1 MPTDDSRL
9 KPPEDDASQQ
19 TLDTQSTIPAPAIS
33 CDEETPA
40 VPPRPSQ
47 PAKPAPPQSAFSPGD
62 SVAKR
67 FRILRFIARGGMGE
81 VYEALDIELKQK
93 VALKTVRSVLLA
105 DVQSLERFRQEIVV
119 AKRITHPNVCR
130 TYDLFRHETGSD
142 DPSTDVLVVSM
153 ELLAGQTLDHLL
165 KEKGKL
171 TAAETLP
178 LVKQMIAGLAAA
190 HEAGVVHR
198 DFKSNNVMLVAPPS
212 GSGATRVVV
221 TDFGLAHSLEGGEFA
236 LTRTGEMLGTPSYM
250 APEQVTGKE
259 ITPATDIYSLGVV
272 MFEMVTGRL
281 PFSGRNWRELAFARF
296 EQAPPS
302 PKSLQPDL
310 DDAWSLAI
318 QKCMQVAPAD
328 RYNSVTDI
336 EKALVGEI
344 PTVLPKPP
352 NKLKR
357 LLIASAT
364 ALLVAALGVF
374 IGIQFPN
381 LLPWHESPSITVL
394 GFKNISGDP
403 SFDTWGDQFRTN
415 LGTTLDVKPIRYVTP
430 RDMGSFWKPQAPS
443 EMAEE
448 PTPDFLTKL
457 HKHGCRYAVYG
468 TYMVVGVAG
477 THKILWNIRLIDTK
491 TGESLGSVTRNPTE
505 SELTDIVSG
514 AGAEVRA
521 KLGVTVSDVD
531 KRGADRALPANP
543 QASQAYAAGKAAL
556 ENFEYAK
563 ARDSFLAA
571 VQADPN
577 NAEIRSAL
585 AQAWWELG
593 FEIKARE
600 EAKTAAGQAADLTN
614 EARSLIQ
621 ARSYEY
627 SGQWDQAA
635 KLYES
640 LWNISDNNYQFAL
653 LLASSQISDKH
664 YQNAVSTLQSLSGD
678 KVPDVVK
685 AQRDLYLAD
694 AQQKLGNNPERLK
707 AANSAV
713 AIATSLG
720 GGLLQARAEIT
731 QCLALLDSG
740 KVDLAPKVCAD
751 GVDLSEK
758 QGDDLSTAKAK
769 NSVANGYFM
778 GGDLD
783 KAQPLYEQALAIAT
797 RIGDKRDQ
805 AGALLNLGNVQYY
818 KNNFPAAR
826 QYFEQSIR
834 ISTERSG
841 TNDDLLVAKLGLA
854 LAFIGQGQLPA
865 AISQFGEVVDDAKA
879 VGDKARLDL
888 ALNNLC
894 DAQLSNGEVA
904 SARSSCE
911 QSLQFMNET
920 SDKAGAAASQK
931 SLADVLLA
939 SGDLSAANSYYQQA
953 LKTQQSLG
961 AEHDAAMTRLSLV
974 KLSLEQKDFSAAA
987 KLARALLESS
997 ISQKDTTGEVFARCF
1012 LARAYLGLGRRQDA
1026 LQQIQEAKKHEHELQ
1041 DPSDIATF
1049 AIQQAI
1055 VQNTPKPSDS
1065 ALADLKKVET
1075 DMRKAGFLQLALEAK
1090 FARAEAL
1097 SGPARKSELKSLA
1110 GEAKQHGFLLL
1121 ARKASA

>member
-1 MPTDDSRL
+1 MPTDHSPL
-9 KPPEDDASQQ
+9 KPPEDDPSQQ
-19 TLDTQSTIPAPAIS
+19 TLDSQSTIPAPVIS
-33 CDEETPA
+33 CDDQTSRT
-40 VPPRPSQ
+40 PRPLQ
-47 PAKPAPPQSAFSPGD
+47 PAPPQSAFSPGD
-62 SVAKR
+62 TIAKR

-130 TYDLFRHETGSD
+130 TYDLFRHETSD
-142 DPSTDVLVVSM
+142 DPSNDVLVVSM

-171 TAAETLP
+171 TTAEALP
-178 LVKQMIAGLAAA
+178 PVKQMIAGLAAA

-259 ITPATDIYSLGVV
+259 ITPATDIYSLGIV

-281 PFSGRNWRELAFARF
+281 PFSGKNWRELAFARL

-302 PKSLQPDL
+302 PKGLQPDL
-310 DDAWSLAI
+310 DDVWSLAI
-318 QKCMQVAPAD
+318 QKCMQLVPAD
-328 RYNSVTDI
+328 RYTSVTDV
-336 EKALVGEI
+336 EKALVGQIE
-344 PTVLPKPP
+344 TVLPKPP

-357 LLIASAT
+357 LLVASAA
-364 ALLVAALGVF
+364 ALLLAAVGVF
-374 IGIQFPN
+374 IGIEFPN
-381 LLPWHESPSITVL
+381 LLPWRESPSVTVL
-394 GFKNISGDP
+394 GFKNISGD
-403 SFDTWGDQFRTN
+403 SAFDTWGDQFRTN

-430 RDMGSFWKPQAPS
+430 RDMGGFWKPQSPS
-443 EMAEE
+443 EMSEE
-448 PTPDFLTKL
+448 PSPDFLTKL

-468 TYMVVGVAG
+468 TYMVVSAVGG
-477 THKILWNIRLIDTK
+477 HKILWNIRLIDTK
-491 TGESLGSVTRNPTE
+491 TGQSLGSVTRNPTE

-514 AGAEVRA
+514 AGEEVRE
-521 KLGVTVSDVD
+521 KLGVSLSAAD
-531 KRGADRALPANP
+531 KRGTDRALPANP
-543 QASQAYAAGKAAL
+543 QASQAYAAGKSAL
-556 ENFEYAK
+556 DNFEYAS
-563 ARDSFLAA
+563 ARDSFVEA
-571 VQADPN
+571 VAADPN

-585 AQAWWELG
+585 AEALWKLG
-593 FEIKARE
+593 FETKASE

-614 EARSLIQ
+614 ETRGLIQ
-621 ARSYEY
+621 ARSLEY

-640 LWNISDNNYQFAL
+640 LWNLSDNNYQFAL
-653 LLASSQISDKH
+653 LLASSRISGKH
-664 YQNAVSTLQSLSGD
+664 YQDAVSTLQSLSGG
-678 KVPDVVK
+678 KVPDIVK

-694 AQQKLGNNPERLK
+694 ALQKLGNNPERLK
-707 AANSAV
+707 AAESAV
-713 AIATSLG
+713 TLAESLG
-720 GGLLQARAEIT
+720 GGLLQARAEIAR
-731 QCLALLDSG
+731 CLALLDLG
-740 KVDLAPKVCAD
+740 KMEQARKVCAD

-758 QGDDLSTAKAK
+758 QADDLGTARAK

-778 GGDLD
+778 SGDLD

-805 AGALLNLGNVQYY
+805 AGALLNLGNIQYY

-826 QYFEQSIR
+826 KAYEQSVQ

-841 TNDDLLVAKLGLA
+841 INDDLMAAKLGLA
-854 LAFIGQGQLPA
+854 LVFVAQGQLSP
-865 AISQFGEVVDDAKA
+865 AISQLREVVEAA
-879 VGDKARLDL
+879 TSVGDKTNL
-888 ALNNLC
+888 AVALVNLC
-894 DAQLSNGEVA
+894 DAQLSNGDVA
-904 SARSSCE
+904 GARSSCQ
-911 QSLQFMNET
+911 QSLALMNET
-920 SDKAGAAASQK
+920 GDKAGAAASQK

-961 AEHDAAMTRLSLV
+961 AEHDAAMTRFSLV
-974 KLSLEQKDFSAAA
+974 NLSLEQKDYPTAE
-987 KLARALLESS
+987 KLAQSLLDSS
-997 ISQKDTTGEVFARCF
+997 LSQKDTTSEVSARC
-1012 LARAYLGLGRRQDA
+1012 LLVRAYLGLGRRQDA
-1026 LQQIQEAKKHEHELQ
+1026 VQQMQKAKEHEHELQ
-1041 DPSDIATF
+1041 DGSAIATL
-1049 AIQQAI
+1049 AIQQAR

-1065 ALADLKKVET
+1065 ATTDLKKMET
-1075 DMRKAGFLQLALEAK
+1075 DMRKSGFLHLALEAK

-1097 SGPARKSELKSLA
+1097 TGPARKAELKSIA
-1110 GEAKQHGFLLL
+1110 DEAKQHGFLLL
-1121 ARKASA
+1121 ARKASAA